1 MLEKQKIIQ
10 LDIDEL
16 HISTENPRTQIVID
30 EVEAIHE
37 IIFEQGDKI
46 IALIKSIIEKDW
58 MIGDLPAVYLENE
71 KYIVYEGNR
80 RISCLKCFFNPQLL
94 PHKNKISEKFKKYIN
109 TFSNEEIKELRK
121 KFHQIPVVLHK
132 DKDTIYE
139 YMELRHTPNSGKGD
153 TLERWNTVAN
163 ERFKNEIRGRKTL
176 VYAVLNEYESLFRS
190 IEMSQ
195 FPITTLERILKNPT
209 VKQKM
214 KFEFKNDIL
223 IVEDKILFSD
233 YLKKIVKDIDEKV
246 IDSRKLSKSQDISNY
261 INGDIINENTVKP
274 LVEPILNGINKD
286 KTKIENQLDII
297 DKIEEKEKSGQ
308 KNLTNNDTTNTTI
321 KEDNILGNKNTKII
335 IPRGLLFSYLEV
347 SNVDVTNPDN
357 FGILYLSNELKELSK
372 SGNYKKYPISTIMLI
387 RSLLEQALKYQ
398 LNKLGEWNSFVSQE
412 RIKNKN
418 NKEPGL
424 ESIINYCHG
433 NTNKIFSDDSKT
445 QRSFN
450 MFASNI
456 GTKDYFDMLIHH
468 PECAVA
474 DARIIEKIT
483 NNGLYR
489 IIHYI
494 FNNNISE

>member
-1 MLEKQKIIQ
+1 MLKKQKIIQ

-37 IIFEQGDKI
+37 IIFEQSDKI
-46 IALIKSIIEKDW
+46 IALIKSIIERDW
-58 MIGDLPAVYLENE
+58 MIGDLPAVYLENG

-94 PHKNKISEKFKKYIN
+94 PYKNKTADKFKKYIN
-109 TFSNEEIKELRK
+109 TFSDEEMKQLRE
-121 KFHQIPVVLHK
+121 KFRQISVVLHK

-139 YMELRHTPNSGKGD
+139 YMELRHTPNNGKGD

-163 ERFKNEIRGRKTL
+163 ERFKNEIRGKKTL
-176 VYAVLNEYESLFRS
+176 VYAILNEYASLFTG

-195 FPITTLERILKNPT
+195 FPVTTLERVLKNPT
-209 VKQKM
+209 ARQKM

-223 IVEDKILFSD
+223 IVEDKKTFSD
-233 YLKKIVKDIDEKV
+233 YLKKIIKDIDEKV
-246 IDSRKLSKSQDISNY
+246 IDSRKLSRSQDIINY
-261 INGDIINENTVKP
+261 FNGNNAKEGNTK
-274 LVEPILNGINKD
+274 LQQGNIANKKNKD
-286 KTKIENQLDII
+286 TTKLENQLGIVDTLKQKEETTPKYH
-297 DKIEEKEKSGQ
+297 KISEVIV
-308 KNLTNNDTTNTTI
+308 N
-321 KEDNILGNKNTKII
+321 KEDILGNKNTKIT
-335 IPRGLLFSYLEV
+335 IPKGLLFSYLKV
-347 SNVDVTNPDN
+347 SNVDINNPDN

-372 SGNYKKYPISTIMLI
+372 SGNYKKYPISTVMLI

-398 LNKLGEWNSFVSQE
+398 LNKLGEWDGFVTQE
-412 RIKNKN
+412 KIKNKN

-424 ESIINYCHG
+424 EKIIDYCHG
-433 NTNKIFSDDSKT
+433 NTNRIFSNDAKT

-474 DARIIEKIT
+474 DSEIIEKIT

-489 IIHYI
+489 VIQYI
-494 FNNNISE
+494 FNNT

>member
-1 MLEKQKIIQ
+1 MLKKQKIIQ

-46 IALIKSIIEKDW
+46 IALIKSIIERDW

-80 RISCLKCFFNPQLL
+80 RISCLKCFFNPKLL
-94 PHKNKISEKFKKYIN
+94 PHKNKTSDKFKKYVN
-109 TFSNEEIKELRK
+109 KFSNEEMKELRE
-121 KFHQIPVVLHK
+121 KFRQIPVVLHK

-139 YMELRHTPNSGKGD
+139 YMELRHTPNNGKGD

-163 ERFKNEIRGRKTL
+163 ERFKNEIRGKKTL
-176 VYAVLNEYESLFRS
+176 VYAILNEYVPLFS
-190 IEMSQ
+190 GIEMSQ
-195 FPITTLERILKNPT
+195 FPVTTLERVLKNPT
-209 VKQKM
+209 ARRKM

-223 IVEDKILFSD
+223 IVEDKKIFSD
-233 YLKKIVKDIDEKV
+233 YLKKIIKDIDEKV
-246 IDSRKLSKSQDISNY
+246 IDSRKLSKSQDIANY
-261 INGDIINENTVKP
+261 FNENNTNENEAE
-274 LVEPILNGINKD
+274 LQQGNIGIKKNKD
-286 KTKIENQLDII
+286 RTELENQLDIK
-297 DKIEEKEKSGQ
+297 D
-308 KNLTNNDTTNTTI
+308 TI
-321 KEDNILGNKNTKII
+321 KENEEPVQKDNRTSKATANKENILGNKNTKIT
-335 IPRGLLFSYLEV
+335 IPKGLLFSYLEV
-347 SNVDVTNPDN
+347 SNVDVNNPEN

-372 SGNYKKYPISTIMLI
+372 SGDYKKYPISTVMLI

-398 LNKLGEWNSFVSQE
+398 LNKLGEWDGFVAQE
-412 RIKNKN
+412 KRKNKN

-424 ESIINYCHG
+424 ESIIDYCHG
-433 NTNKIFSDDSKT
+433 NTNRIFSNDSRA

-450 MFASNI
+450 MFAHNI

-468 PECAVA
+468 HECAVA
-474 DARIIEKIT
+474 DSKIIEKIT

-489 IIHYI
+489 VIQYI
-494 FNNNISE
+494 FNNT